1 MKKTRWILAL
11 VLMVCLLPTMAM
23 AKTYDAWKIYNEEI
37 DKSSIT
43 LNNGDKLKKYS
54 NVSVDVAYYDAAG
67 NLIEEGNNSIKA
79 VTIGNEKISE
89 WAITGISGSVIQ
101 MGSWMQAALCFN
113 LAPTYSVADA
123 DGYYTISARTYDM
136 YKDAGKVKE
145 RLVKATASFI
155 AAADDAQIVSV
166 ADGMCVALLNADA
179 FADGD
184 RIIFK
189 GAVSG
194 TVEYEGNAIPAITCT
209 EASVQMYD
217 PLKKG
222 DSGEAVTEM
231 KLRMQELGYFTAGA
245 SLSDQY
251 NDTCVER
258 VKQFQKK
265 NGLEATGTADVET
278 LTVLFSDAA
287 VAK

>member
-11 VLMVCLLPTMAM
+11 VLMVCLLPTMAF
-23 AKTYDAWKIYNEEI
+23 AKTYDAWEIYNEEI

-43 LNNGDKLKKYS
+43 LNKGDKLKKYS

-79 VTIGNEKISE
+79 VTIGDEKVSE
-89 WAITGISGSVIQ
+89 WAITGISGSVMQ

-136 YKDAGKVKE
+136 YKDAEKVKE

-155 AAADDAQIVSV
+155 DAADDAQIVSV
-166 ADGMCVALLNADA
+166 ADGMCVALLNAGA

-189 GAVSG
+189 GTVSG

-222 DSGEAVTEM
+222 DTGEAVTEM

-265 NGLEATGTADVET
+265 NGLEATGAADVGT
-278 LTVLFSDAA
+278 LTVLFSDTA